1 MWDGGRC
8 NMYIYEMRERS
19 HKQYYFTARE
29 GKL

>member
-1 MWDGGRC
+1 MEEGLD
-8 NMYIYEMRERS
+8 MYIDVMRDRN

>member
-1 MWDGGRC
+1 MWDGGRS
-8 NMYIYEMRERS
+8 MYIDVMRERN

>member
-1 MWDGGRC
+1 MEEGLDL
-8 NMYIYEMRERS
+8 YIDVMRERS